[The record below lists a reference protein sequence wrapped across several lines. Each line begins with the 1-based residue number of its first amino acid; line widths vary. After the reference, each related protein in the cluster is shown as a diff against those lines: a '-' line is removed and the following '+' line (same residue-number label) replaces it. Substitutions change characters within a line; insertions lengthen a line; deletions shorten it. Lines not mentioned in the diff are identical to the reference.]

1 MAEDA
6 RRFLHALTALLPTQ
20 PLSVTISHIL
30 KIQQITGGQR
40 PSGGRTRWS
49 IEMNQCSSE
58 VLRDQSCRTLANASS
73 TCSLKLTP

>member
-30 KIQQITGGQR
+30 KI
-40 PSGGRTRWS
+40 
-49 IEMNQCSSE
+49 
-58 VLRDQSCRTLANASS
+58 
-73 TCSLKLTP
+73 